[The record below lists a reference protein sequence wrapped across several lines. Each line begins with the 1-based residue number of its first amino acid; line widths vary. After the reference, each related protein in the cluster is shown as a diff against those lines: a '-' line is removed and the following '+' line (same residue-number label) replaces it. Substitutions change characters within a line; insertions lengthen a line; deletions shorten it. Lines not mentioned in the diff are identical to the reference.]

1 MNGNIL
7 SKLKEIF
14 AKKSVFNNISIIG
27 KSDENFESIFNLK
40 EIVSK
45 IEIES
50 DVVEETLNTDQVFDK
65 LVSKIKDYE
74 NS

>member
-1 MNGNIL
+1 MTKIL
-7 SKLKEIF
+7 K
-14 AKKSVFNNISIIG
+14 VFLI
-27 KSDENFESIFNLK
+27 L

-45 IEIES
+45 IEIELES